1 MGKIGALVKNLIVI
15 GHPDKKSFCYN
26 GILQTII
33 KRLEYWGE
41 DYHVIDL
48 YEEKFSPSRWY
59 KNEKDVQRYQKL
71 VKESNRIYFISPVWW
86 FRTTPLLEGFF
97 DQVFTPGFAYKFQK
111 ITNTYGFPVPLL
123 KDKKVR
129 TYLTHGAPA
138 LPVLTLYLNSVRL
151 RLEMGVYSFIF
162 GWFRTKTRQFWSVP
176 FVSNKKRVK
185 YLQQVREDIDKDVK
199 RYYRNEIII

>member
-1 MGKIGALVKNLIVI
+1 MGKDGTLVKNLIVI

-41 DYHVIDL
+41 EYHVIDL

-59 KNEKDVQRYQKL
+59 KNQQQVKEYQRL
-71 VKESNRIYFISPVWW
+71 VKESHRIYFISPVWW

-97 DQVFTPGFAYKFQK
+97 DQVFTPGFAYKFK
-111 ITNTYGFPVPLL
+111 SITKTYGFPIPLL

-138 LPVLTLYLNSVRL
+138 LPVLTLYVNSVRL
-151 RLEMGVYSFIF
+151 RLEMGVYSFVF

-176 FVSNKKRVK
+176 FISNKKRVK
-185 YLQQVREDIDKDVK
+185 YLQKVREDIDMDIRKVE
-199 RYYRNEIII
+199 RNILIP